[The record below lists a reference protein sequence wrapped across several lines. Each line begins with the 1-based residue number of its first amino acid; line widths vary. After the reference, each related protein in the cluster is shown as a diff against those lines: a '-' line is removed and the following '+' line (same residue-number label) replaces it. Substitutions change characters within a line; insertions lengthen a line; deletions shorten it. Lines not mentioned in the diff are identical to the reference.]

1 MRCDAV
7 KKLSPNAPVN
17 NDELCHMKRHE
28 TCRKLR
34 DFPSGDDLI
43 RGSIRDPWQ
52 AYANAG
58 EAEKA
63 KDFYDSMLGRD
74 IVMTVV
80 NMD

>member
-1 MRCDAV
+1 
-7 KKLSPNAPVN
+7 
-17 NDELCHMKRHE
+17 MKRHE
-28 TCRKLR
+28 TCRKPH

-43 RGSIRDPWQ
+43 TRSIRDPWQ

-63 KDFYDSMLGRD
+63 KDFYDSMLGQNLNKGT
-74 IVMTVV
+74 VMTVV

>member
-1 MRCDAV
+1 MIFH
-7 KKLSPNAPVN
+7 P
-17 NDELCHMKRHE
+17 
-28 TCRKLR
+28 CRKLH

-74 IVMTVV
+74 L
-80 NMD
+80 NEGAP